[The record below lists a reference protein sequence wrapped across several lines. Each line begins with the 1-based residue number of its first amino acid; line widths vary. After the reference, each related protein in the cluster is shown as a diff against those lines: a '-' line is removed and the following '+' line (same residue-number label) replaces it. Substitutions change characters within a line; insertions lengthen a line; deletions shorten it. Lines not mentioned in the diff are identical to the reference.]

1 MTIAQERPTV
11 VGAQTTARRPELM
24 IGIVIGIVI
33 GLLAGSLLF
42 GPDDVVTV
50 DGTAL
55 TERQTEMVA
64 MIDDAFTA
72 WQENDVDAVLSYF
85 TDGGVFAGTDTTYR
99 VSDGSLEGFV
109 RFFSGASGMEAV
121 GQKIVLDDTTVVSF
135 HTLAGNTYT
144 NVFRFTI
151 AGDVLITRHDV
162 LR

>member
-42 GPDDVVTV
+42 GPSDVVAV

-64 MIDDAFTA
+64 MVDDVFAA

-85 TDGGVFAGTDTTYR
+85 TDTGIFIDSGREYR
-99 VSDGSLEGFV
+99 VADGTLASLV
-109 RFFSGASGMEAV
+109 RSAYGAPNMERV
-121 GQKIVLDDTTVVSF
+121 RPDMVVDDTTLISF
-135 HTLAGNTYT
+135 HTYMRTTYT
-144 NVFRFTI
+144 STFGFTSN
-151 AGDVLITRHDV
+151 GDVLIARHEV
-162 LR
+162 TP